1 MAFSMPPLAILFV
14 AAGGLRGTGNTR
26 VPLVIFGGG
35 LWLIAGAAAV
45 AVNVIG
51 GGLVTVWS
59 MFVIGTPI
67 MAWLMAR
74 RFRVTVREFEVDPV
88 LA

>member
-35 LWLIAGAAAV
+35 LWLIAGAAAL
-45 AVNVIG
+45 AVNTIG
-51 GGLVTVWS
+51 GGLMAVWG
-59 MFVIGTPI
+59 MFVIGVPI
-67 MAWLMAR
+67 MAWLMTR
-74 RFRVTVREFEVDPV
+74 RFGATVQTFRQLQP
-88 LA
+88 LG